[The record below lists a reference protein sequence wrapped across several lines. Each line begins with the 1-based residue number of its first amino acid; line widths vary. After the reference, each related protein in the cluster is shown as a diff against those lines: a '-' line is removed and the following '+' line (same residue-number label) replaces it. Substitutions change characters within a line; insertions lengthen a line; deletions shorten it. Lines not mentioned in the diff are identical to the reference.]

1 MIDDETAQDD
11 FEPASDTAV
20 ESVREEDEI
29 EQDSEQTL
37 SKKSEDPARYGTE
50 QFERNQEEHKPLE
63 VIDTDQELTSLP
75 ENEEEEKEDLLRGA
89 KKVPKLYPKKRS
101 KTTIQQKPV
110 KEQEEK
116 VLSLTGI
123 SKQLDKQN
131 NEISRIIRMLQ
142 PLQKQTKSAERQLE
156 LVKQFQLQIRQI
168 QKQLTQVNPKTMNR
182 GEKTKGRKKAK
193 RS

>member
-11 FEPASDTAV
+11 FETASDTAV
-20 ESVREEDEI
+20 DSVREEDEI
-29 EQDSEQTL
+29 EQESEQTL
-37 SKKSEDPARYGTE
+37 SKRSEDPARYGTQ
-50 QFERNQEEHKPLE
+50 QFERNQEMHKPAE
-63 VIDTDQELTSLP
+63 VIQSDQELTLLP
-75 ENEEEEKEDLLRGA
+75 ENEEEEKEDLLREVE
-89 KKVPKLYPKKRS
+89 KVPKLYPKKRS
-101 KTTIQQKPV
+101 KTTMQQKPV
-110 KEQEEK
+110 KEQGEK

-131 NEISRIIRMLQ
+131 NEISKIIRMLQ

-168 QKQLTQVNPKTMNR
+168 LKELSLINKKTMSR